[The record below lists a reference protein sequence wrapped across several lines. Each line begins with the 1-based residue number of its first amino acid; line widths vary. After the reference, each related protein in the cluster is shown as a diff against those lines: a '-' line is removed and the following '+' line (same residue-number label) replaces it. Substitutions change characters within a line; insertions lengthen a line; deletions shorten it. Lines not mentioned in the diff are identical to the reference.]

1 MMSKTDRYGQTKADR
16 KAMLEDSAAKGRML
30 MKRHNLNAAAVSSMF
45 AAIMSA
51 QRKIIMENYRKDGTE
66 K

>member
-1 MMSKTDRYGQTKADR
+1 MMSKTDRYWQTKADR
-16 KAMLEDSAAKGRML
+16 KAMLEDAAAKGRIL